1 MSLINS
7 FTQLFVW
14 QKAHALALQIYY
26 LTNNFPKEELF
37 GLTNQIRRAAV
48 SVSANIAEG
57 FKRYGRLEQ
66 RRFYNIA
73 ASSLKELKAE
83 LLLAKDLGY
92 FPKDYSVDIFDLLD
106 QASCYLASWIH
117 KH

>member
-7 FTQLFVW
+7 FTQLFAW
-14 QKAHALALQIYY
+14 QKAHGLALQVYH
-26 LTNNFPKEELF
+26 LTRDFPKDERF

-57 FKRYGRLEQ
+57 FKRHGHLEQ

-73 ASSLKELKAE
+73 ASSLEELRAE
-83 LLLAKDLGY
+83 LILAKDLGY
-92 FPKDYSVDIFDLLD
+92 FPKDYTVDIFDLLD
-106 QASCYLASWIH
+106 QASCYLASWIR